1 MVVIKLVLV
10 RYGESQWNKENRFI
24 GWYDVDLFEKGV
36 SEVKV
41 VGKLLKEEGYS
52 FDFVYIFVLKRVIYI
67 LWNVLDELDQV
78 WLFVEK
84 FWKLNERYYGA
95 LQGLN
100 KAEIVEKYG
109 DEQVKQW
116 RRGFVVISSELIKDD
131 ERYSGYDSRYAK
143 LSEKELS
150 LTESLALIIDRV
162 IFYWNEIILSRMKS
176 GERVIIVVYGNFLRA
191 LVKYFDNMSEEEIFE
206 FNISIG
212 VSLVYEFD
220 ENFKSLKRYYLGNVD
235 EIVAKVAAVVNQG
248 KAK

>member
-10 RYGESQWNKENRFI
+10 CYGESQWNKENCFI

-36 SEVKV
+36 SEVKA

-52 FDFVYIFVLKRVIYI
+52 FDFVYIFVLKCVIYI

-84 FWKLNERYYGA
+84 FWKLNECYYGV

-100 KAEIVEKYG
+100 KVEIVEKYG

-116 RRGFVVISSELIKDD
+116 CCGFVVILLELIKDD
-131 ERYSGYDSRYAK
+131 ECYLGYDLCYVK
-143 LSEKELS
+143 LSEKEL
-150 LTESLALIIDRV
+150 LLMESLVLIIDCV
-162 IFYWNEIILSRMKS
+162 IFYWNEIILLCMKS
-176 GERVIIVVYGNFLRA
+176 GECVIIAVYGNFLCV

-206 FNISIG
+206 FNILIG
-212 VSLVYEFD
+212 VLLVYEFD
-220 ENFKSLKRYYLGNVD
+220 ENFKLLKCYYLGNVD
-235 EIVAKVAAVVNQG
+235 EIAVKAAVVVNQG
-248 KAK
+248 KVK

>member
-1 MVVIKLVLV
+1 M
-10 RYGESQWNKENRFI
+10 
-24 GWYDVDLFEKGV
+24 
-36 SEVKV
+36 
-41 VGKLLKEEGYS
+41 
-52 FDFVYIFVLKRVIYI
+52 
-67 LWNVLDELDQV
+67 
-78 WLFVEK
+78 
-84 FWKLNERYYGA
+84 
-95 LQGLN
+95 
-100 KAEIVEKYG
+100 
-109 DEQVKQW
+109 
-116 RRGFVVISSELIKDD
+116 ISSELIKDD

-235 EIVAKVAAVVNQG
+235 EIVAKVAAVVN
-248 KAK
+248 